1 MGALCRR
8 SFEPKY
14 HLSRKGHGKCS
25 RAFPT
30 VNASRGL
37 WMFPQ
42 PLTHA
47 PCLSGRLFQAAVD
60 QPQMSKISLEKKE
73 WREWAM
79 KDIQIAVSAWF
90 IVTFCPQLLFYGIA
104 AIIPCSEK
112 VAATGIPGGAM
123 FPEHTV
129 VSRGEREGS
138 HPPPWPSLCC
148 EPHHSILH
156 VAFQPPGP
164 CAQPL
169 PQPCPASLSPP
180 APMWNSSRR
189 LTWSR
194 KKAGWQDGV
203 HVSDLFIFFCPLML
217 WHFVFCIYHGN
228 ETDGHMRYD

>member
-1 MGALCRR
+1 
-8 SFEPKY
+8 
-14 HLSRKGHGKCS
+14 
-25 RAFPT
+25 
-30 VNASRGL
+30 
-37 WMFPQ
+37 
-42 PLTHA
+42 
-47 PCLSGRLFQAAVD
+47 
-60 QPQMSKISLEKKE
+60 
-73 WREWAM
+73 M

-203 HVSDLFIFFCPLML
+203 HVSDLFIFLSLNALALRLLHISWKWNRWAYEVWLKNTVAALMSWMDSDHTSL
-217 WHFVFCIYHGN
+217 LVQQLSIK
-228 ETDGHMRYD
+228 